1 MHRPPL
7 YLLPNVED
15 IRMKEGPVKRGE
27 MYYAD
32 LEPVR
37 GSEQGGIRPVLV
49 IQNDIG
55 NAFSPTT
62 IVAAITGSLDKADLP
77 THIFVCADCLKKPSI
92 ILLEQIRTIDR
103 CRLFHYIGRLDDTQM
118 LQVNQVIQVSFGL
131 TYSEGDIR

>member
-1 MHRPPL
+1 
-7 YLLPNVED
+7 
-15 IRMKEGPVKRGE
+15 MKEGPVKRGE

-62 IVAAITGSLDKADLP
+62 IVAAITGSRDKTELP
-77 THIFVCADCLKKPSI
+77 THIFVCADRKS
-92 ILLEQIRTIDR
+92 
-103 CRLFHYIGRLDDTQM
+103 
-118 LQVNQVIQVSFGL
+118 VV
-131 TYSEGDIR
+131 